1 MIINHGAALREAYF
15 ISYLHLVKNA
25 LDCSNDEA
33 YHITFSRL
41 FNNDVDSLGESS
53 YRTFQ
58 KAYNQFASNEKG
70 DTGS

>member
-1 MIINHGAALREAYF
+1 MIINHGAALRKAYF

-41 FNNDVDSLGESS
+41 FNNNADSLGNSS

-58 KAYNQFASNEKG
+58 EAFNQFDSNEKG
-70 DTGS
+70 HTES